1 MRRKWRSPGE
11 RRRKNFKC
19 CGKAGGSCHAS
30 EASHSALNNQLR
42 AFATLRMPGC
52 EFFERR
58 LRLGLI
64 LAVTDN
70 HTIYVKWVRSGIGF
84 SHRQKGMIRS
94 LGLTRLNQV
103 VERPD
108 TPQTRGLVGALAH
121 LVAIVGKPE
130 QPAWASVP
138 EYVIRSRETRTVP
151 PARLEGK
158 DQKFA
163 ATSTAPDLSEAR
175 TEAPT
180 ASEEGPATVPES
192 GSSGNE

>member
-1 MRRKWRSPGE
+1 V
-11 RRRKNFKC
+11 
-19 CGKAGGSCHAS
+19 
-30 EASHSALNNQLR
+30 HSALDDQLG
-42 AFATLRMPGC
+42 AFATLRVRGC
-52 EFFERR
+52 EVFRRR
-58 LRLGLI
+58 LRLGVVLT
-64 LAVTDN
+64 VTDN

-103 VERPD
+103 VERAD

-138 EYVIRSRETRTVP
+138 EYVIRPRETRTVP
-151 PARLEGK
+151 PGAVEGPAPAEVN
-158 DQKFA
+158 DQKVA
-163 ATSTAPDLSEAR
+163 ATSTAPDLSKAR

-180 ASEEGPATVPES
+180 ASEEESASVAES
-192 GSSGNE
+192 GSSSNE